1 MVDASP
7 DSAAVT
13 MTSPTRQPPNQ
24 NGLNTTIDL
33 PNSPTLTAT
42 ATATMDSAPATRP
55 NSPTQN
61 VRVETMPSD
70 STPTVTDSP
79 ASNTTKLL
87 NNPQH
92 WRRNTLFN
100 ENAQHLLYGDMDFKY
115 WRRVFMGNAPLPER
129 TPWVPVPF
137 TTHVR
142 TFNDGRA
149 FHERLV
155 PNKRE

>member
-13 MTSPTRQPPNQ
+13 TTSQTRPPLNQ
-24 NGLNTTIDL
+24 NGLL
-33 PNSPTLTAT
+33 NSPTTAT
-42 ATATMDSAPATRP
+42 AATSVPTTLP

-70 STPTVTDSP
+70 STPTVTDFP

-100 ENAQHLLYGDMDFKY
+100 ENLLYGDTDFKY

-149 FHERLV
+149 FHEWLV
-155 PNKRE
+155 PDKRE